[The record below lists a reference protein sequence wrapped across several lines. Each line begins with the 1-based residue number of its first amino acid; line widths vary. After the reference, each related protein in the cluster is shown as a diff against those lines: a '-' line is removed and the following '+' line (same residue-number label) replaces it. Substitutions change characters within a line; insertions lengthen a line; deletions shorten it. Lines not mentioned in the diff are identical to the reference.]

1 MTETPTPIS
10 ANDSQNKP
18 SNYQYIFKLILIG
31 DSGVGKSCIL
41 QRYMNQSFNES
52 YKCTIGVDFLMK
64 SIVINGQ
71 TVKLQLWDTAGQEKY
86 KSMVASYY
94 RGANVA
100 LIVFDL
106 TSHKSFDNLP
116 IWIENFYKNGPEQK
130 NIILI
135 GNKNDL
141 VNQRQVTQEEAE
153 AFSETNNM
161 MYFETSAKEGD
172 NIDYVFT
179 YAAERLLEFY
189 GGNKQTNVKRQMEP
203 NNDIQSSNFQEIR
216 IEESHKKGG
225 CCS

>member
-1 MTETPTPIS
+1 MS
-10 ANDSQNKP
+10 AAPSSTNGSQNKP

-31 DSGVGKSCIL
+31 NSGVGKSCIL
-41 QRYMNQSFNES
+41 QRYIKHTFEES

-86 KSMVASYY
+86 KSMASSYY

-100 LIVFDL
+100 LIVFDI
-106 TSHKSFDNLP
+106 TNHESFDALP
-116 IWIENFYKNGPEQK
+116 LWIENFYKNGPEQK

-141 VNQRQVTQEEAE
+141 TDLRQVTQKEAE

-172 NIDYVFT
+172 NIEYIFN
-179 YAAERLLEFY
+179 YAAEKLLEFY
-189 GGNKQTNVKRQMEP
+189 GGNNEATLKKQMAP
-203 NNDIQSSNFQEIR
+203 NNDIQSSNFKEIR
-216 IEESHKKGG
+216 IEESSNKKKN
-225 CCS
+225 CCV

>member
-1 MTETPTPIS
+1 MS
-10 ANDSQNKP
+10 AAPSSTNGSQNKP

-31 DSGVGKSCIL
+31 NSGVGKSCIL
-41 QRYMNQSFNES
+41 QRYIKHTFEES

-86 KSMVASYY
+86 KSMVSSYY

-100 LIVFDL
+100 LIVFDI
-106 TSHKSFDNLP
+106 TNHQSFDSLP
-116 IWIENFYKNGPEQK
+116 MWIENFYKNGPEQK

-135 GNKNDL
+135 GNKKDL
-141 VNQRQVTQEEAE
+141 VDLRQVTQQEAE

-172 NIDYVFT
+172 NIEYIFN
-179 YAAERLLEFY
+179 YAAEKLLEFY
-189 GGNKQTNVKRQMEP
+189 GGNNEATLKKQMAP
-203 NNDIQSSNFQEIR
+203 NNDIQSSNFKEIR
-216 IEESHKKGG
+216 IEESSNKKKN
-225 CCS
+225 CCA

>member
-1 MTETPTPIS
+1 MS
-10 ANDSQNKP
+10 AAPSSNNGSQNKP

-31 DSGVGKSCIL
+31 NSGVGKSCIL
-41 QRYMNQSFNES
+41 QRYMKHTFEES

-86 KSMVASYY
+86 KSMVSSYY

-100 LIVFDL
+100 LIVFDI
-106 TSHKSFDNLP
+106 TNHQSFEALP
-116 IWIENFYKNGPEQK
+116 LWIENYYKNGPEQK

-135 GNKNDL
+135 GNKKDL
-141 VNQRQVTQEEAE
+141 EDLRQVTQQEVE

-172 NIDYVFT
+172 NIEYIFN
-179 YAAERLLEFY
+179 YAAQKLLEFY
-189 GGNKQTNVKRQMEP
+189 GGNNDANFKKPISP
-203 NNDIQSSNFQEIR
+203 NNDAQSSNFKEIR
-216 IEESHKKGG
+216 IEESSNKKKN
-225 CCS
+225 CCA